1 MGPIVLA
8 VVIAAVG
15 WGGYKIATGGFSDAR
30 FSIKVGAGGP
40 QMKGSVPGKSDS
52 DVLAFVADLEL
63 PVGAKIWAVPDGDRL
78 QMRFSGNVPDN
89 LQQRMR
95 NYFLN

>member
-1 MGPIVLA
+1 LGPIVLA

-15 WGGYKIATGGFSDAR
+15 WGAYKIATGGFSDAR
-30 FSIKVGAGGP
+30 FTIVVKAGGP
-40 QMKGSVPGKSDS
+40 EMKGSVPGKSES
-52 DVLAFVADLEL
+52 DVLAFVGDLEL
-63 PVGAKIWAVPDGDRL
+63 PTGAKIWAVPDGDRL

-95 NYFLN
+95 NYFMN

>member
-15 WGGYKIATGGFSDAR
+15 WGAYKIATGGLSDAR

-40 QMKGSVPGKSDS
+40 ELKGSVPGKSDG

-63 PVGAKIWAVPDGDRL
+63 PPGAKIWAVPDGDRL
-78 QMRFSGNVPDN
+78 QMRFSGNVPAN
-89 LQQRMR
+89 IQQRMR